1 MKLIR
6 KKHLIGLFVLCFVL
20 FEALLSVNAAT
31 PSLSKSRYMKTYVLS
46 TKNNTYVYTNT
57 SLKTR
62 GTSSP
67 YKAYN
72 AVIYATDEIYVY
84 SINNSY
90 AYISYPTSSG
100 RKYGYIKTSAI
111 TSNNYS
117 QNAKNSRA
125 KIITYKRPGSGEY
138 GYISKGDSVYTVA
151 QSGNYKQVIYPTGS
165 TWKMGWISNSNYN
178 TYIAGGYNP
187 EGGCDITGGIKSV
200 KIKGWTL
207 DKDSK
212 STSLGVHVYI
222 GGPAGVGEGHA
233 GITANAYRPDI
244 PKNLAD
250 PALGNY
256 HGLDTTVYTNKT
268 GYQDVYVYALNVG
281 SGENIVLGHKKV
293 YISGGYNSE
302 GAFDRVTSNANK
314 QITVKGWAFDRD
326 NLNASL
332 QIHVYVGGPAG
343 SGAPGYVL
351 TANKYRPDVNNVYK
365 GVGNNHGYE
374 GSINVSRTGRQ
385 TVYIY
390 AISVGGGE
398 NTLLGY
404 KDVDIKGGETSN
416 SSGIFQY
423 PVSNYYVCG
432 NDWRTYYSKRPSR
445 PYHVGIDIASKNG
458 DTAIYAAASGTV
470 AKVGWNNA
478 NGNYVVL
485 KHNISGKPVYSFYAH
500 LSKYTVS
507 SGKSVSKGTKIGVIG
522 NTGSEQTGTHLHFAI
537 TNTLWSGSYYGYAT
551 KFSGDKTTYAG
562 VTYYNPHYVIK
573 YNKLP

>member
-416 SSGIFQY
+416 NSTGSPVPSGCKFRSRTSDNGWYGYHDININVSSNTPVYAIADGTVTYKQAYRTYNGIKYLTSYGNFIEFKSNSGGYTAKYCHLSKFVGANQIISSSRTKPVSGSNGTYTLGTKSVKKGDIIGYIGTTGNSSGI
-423 PVSNYYVCG
+423 
-432 NDWRTYYSKRPSR
+432 
-445 PYHVGIDIASKNG
+445 
-458 DTAIYAAASGTV
+458 
-470 AKVGWNNA
+470 
-478 NGNYVVL
+478 
-485 KHNISGKPVYSFYAH
+485 
-500 LSKYTVS
+500 
-507 SGKSVSKGTKIGVIG
+507 
-522 NTGSEQTGTHLHFAI
+522 HLHFEI
-537 TNTLWSGSYYGYAT
+537 RKNGNRIDPTS
-551 KFSGDKTTYAG
+551 
-562 VTYYNPHYVIK
+562 VIK
-573 YNKLP
+573 GLI